1 MGLQTEKLEESILS
15 KIKELN
21 NRKNELIANAGQLHL
36 DVAELNKIILVI
48 EDEYVQT
55 NKELNIILADLNQKY
70 PNGEINL
77 VEGNVN
83 KAIFIG
89 LWPPTIIVLMIY
101 ITIKTKK

>member
-1 MGLQTEKLEESILS
+1 MELQTEKLEESILL

-48 EDEYVQT
+48 EDEYIQT

-70 PNGEINL
+70 PNGEIIDFLCTHPNECHQVPHVRPKSSL
-77 VEGNVN
+77 LTPLQG
-83 KAIFIG
+83 
-89 LWPPTIIVLMIY
+89 
-101 ITIKTKK
+101 

>member
-1 MGLQTEKLEESILS
+1 MTTEQLEESVLS

-21 NRKNELIANAGQLHL
+21 NRKNELIVNAGQLHL

-77 VEGNVN
+77 VEGNVT
-83 KAIFIG
+83 F
-89 LWPPTIIVLMIY
+89 
-101 ITIKTKK
+101 

>member
-1 MGLQTEKLEESILS
+1 MELQTEKLEESILS

-77 VEGNVN
+77 LEGNVT
-83 KAIFIG
+83 F
-89 LWPPTIIVLMIY
+89 
-101 ITIKTKK
+101 

>member
-36 DVAELNKIILVI
+36 DIAELNKIILVI

-77 VEGNVN
+77 VEGNVT
-83 KAIFIG
+83 F
-89 LWPPTIIVLMIY
+89 
-101 ITIKTKK
+101 

>member
-21 NRKNELIANAGQLHL
+21 NRKNELIANTGQLHL

-77 VEGNVN
+77 VEGNVT
-83 KAIFIG
+83 F
-89 LWPPTIIVLMIY
+89 
-101 ITIKTKK
+101 

>member
-1 MGLQTEKLEESILS
+1 MTTEKLEESILS

-48 EDEYVQT
+48 EDEYIQT

-77 VEGNVN
+77 VEGNVT
-83 KAIFIG
+83 F
-89 LWPPTIIVLMIY
+89 
-101 ITIKTKK
+101 

>member
-1 MGLQTEKLEESILS
+1 MYKRQEESILS

-77 VEGNVN
+77 LEGNVT
-83 KAIFIG
+83 F
-89 LWPPTIIVLMIY
+89 
-101 ITIKTKK
+101 

>member
-1 MGLQTEKLEESILS
+1 MELQTEKLEESILS

-36 DVAELNKIILVI
+36 DIAELNKIILVI

-77 VEGNVN
+77 VEGNVT
-83 KAIFIG
+83 F
-89 LWPPTIIVLMIY
+89 
-101 ITIKTKK
+101 

>member
-48 EDEYVQT
+48 EDEYIQT

-77 VEGNVN
+77 VEGNVT
-83 KAIFIG
+83 F
-89 LWPPTIIVLMIY
+89 
-101 ITIKTKK
+101 

>member
-36 DVAELNKIILVI
+36 GVAELNKIILVI

-77 VEGNVN
+77 VEGNVT
-83 KAIFIG
+83 F
-89 LWPPTIIVLMIY
+89 
-101 ITIKTKK
+101 

>member
-1 MGLQTEKLEESILS
+1 MELQTEKLEESILS

-21 NRKNELIANAGQLHL
+21 NRKNELIVNAGQLHL

-77 VEGNVN
+77 VEGNVT
-83 KAIFIG
+83 F
-89 LWPPTIIVLMIY
+89 
-101 ITIKTKK
+101 

>member
-55 NKELNIILADLNQKY
+55 NKELNIILADLNKKY

-77 VEGNVN
+77 VEGNVT
-83 KAIFIG
+83 F
-89 LWPPTIIVLMIY
+89 
-101 ITIKTKK
+101 

>member
-21 NRKNELIANAGQLHL
+21 SRKNELIANAGQLHL

-77 VEGNVN
+77 VEGNVT
-83 KAIFIG
+83 F
-89 LWPPTIIVLMIY
+89 
-101 ITIKTKK
+101 

>member
-1 MGLQTEKLEESILS
+1 MATEKLEESILS

-48 EDEYVQT
+48 EDEYIQT

-77 VEGNVN
+77 VEGNVT
-83 KAIFIG
+83 F
-89 LWPPTIIVLMIY
+89 
-101 ITIKTKK
+101 

>member
-36 DVAELNKIILVI
+36 DIAELNKIILVI

-77 VEGNVN
+77 LEGNVT
-83 KAIFIG
+83 F
-89 LWPPTIIVLMIY
+89 
-101 ITIKTKK
+101 

>member
-77 VEGNVN
+77 LEGNVT
-83 KAIFIG
+83 F
-89 LWPPTIIVLMIY
+89 
-101 ITIKTKK
+101 

>member
-1 MGLQTEKLEESILS
+1 MGLQTEKLEESILL

-77 VEGNVN
+77 VEGNVT
-83 KAIFIG
+83 F
-89 LWPPTIIVLMIY
+89 
-101 ITIKTKK
+101 